1 MDKNSL
7 VVETTAYVG
16 TYVQNVCRRCIFT
29 AGRKQ
34 ALLFIGPLSRPCL
47 IFKISLHSVCRSVL
61 LKFITITQQ
70 IVFSAKMALRATTS
84 SLVSIATRSSR
95 VSATCSFSTASAA
108 PATDYVQTRESYE
121 AVLDKFAE
129 IRACAVLRTATSDS
143 CPKAMQA
150 AIDGGFK
157 IAEFTLTTP
166 DCLHHL
172 ANFRSKYDGG
182 DVMVGCGTILSIE
195 DAARAMDAGSQF
207 IITPVM
213 LPDVIEWCA
222 ARNIVCVPGCQT
234 PTELLQ
240 AYRHGAP
247 LQKLF
252 PGVAGGP
259 MWVKAV
265 SSALPF
271 LCINPTSGVDLDN
284 AGDFLRNGAASVGLV
299 APLFDQAA
307 IARGDFDQIAKN
319 AEKVMANVREVGPFM
334 RKK

>member
-1 MDKNSL
+1 M
-7 VVETTAYVG
+7 T
-16 TYVQNVCRRCIFT
+16 
-29 AGRKQ
+29 
-34 ALLFIGPLSRPCL
+34 
-47 IFKISLHSVCRSVL
+47 
-61 LKFITITQQ
+61 
-70 IVFSAKMALRATTS
+70 LRLA
-84 SLVSIATRSSR
+84 ASR
-95 VSATCSFSTASAA
+95 VLARNANSRLMSTATANS
-108 PATDYVQTRESYE
+108 DLDRMHTRENYE
-121 AVLDKFAE
+121 AVLDKFAQ
-129 IRACAVLRTATSDS
+129 IRACAVLRTATSDT

-157 IAEFTLTTP
+157 IVEFTLTTP
-166 DCLHHL
+166 DCLQHL
-172 ANFRSKYDGG
+172 SDCRTKHDG
-182 DVMVGCGTILSIE
+182 DVMVGCGTILTIE
-195 DAARAMDAGSQF
+195 DAEAAIDAGSEF

-213 LPDVIEWCA
+213 LPDVIEWCKE
-222 ARNIVCVPGCQT
+222 RNIVSVPGCQT
-234 PTELLQ
+234 PTEMIN

-284 AGDFLRNGAASVGLV
+284 AGEFLRNGAASVGLV

-307 IARGDFDQIAKN
+307 IGRGDFDTIAQN
-319 AEKVMANVREVGPFM
+319 AAKVMANVREAGPFL